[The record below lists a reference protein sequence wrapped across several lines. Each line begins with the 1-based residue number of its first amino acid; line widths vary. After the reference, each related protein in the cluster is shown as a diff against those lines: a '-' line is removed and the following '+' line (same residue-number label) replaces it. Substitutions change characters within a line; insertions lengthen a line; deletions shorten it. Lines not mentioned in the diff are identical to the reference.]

1 MTHTILVVDDSEVV
15 RKLVQYQLSDAGYT
29 VLMAADGATGLKMVK
44 DNKPDLVILDVQMPE
59 MDGYEV
65 CRRLRQ
71 IHGLSHTPVIMVTS
85 LSNIASMQAGFEA
98 GADDYITKPFKPAE
112 LQMRVN
118 AILRRAAVSAAA

>member
-59 MDGYEV
+59 MDGYEA